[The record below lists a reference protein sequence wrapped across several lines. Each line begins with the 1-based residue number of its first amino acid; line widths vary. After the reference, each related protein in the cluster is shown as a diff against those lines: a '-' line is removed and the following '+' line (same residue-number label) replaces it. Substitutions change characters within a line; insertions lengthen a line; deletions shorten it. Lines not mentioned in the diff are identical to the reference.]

1 MAEGSRYL
9 RYGKSLSGAVFSES
23 SVLPS
28 INKYTLPFVALF
40 NPFSL
45 SLSLSRVS
53 FQNSDLN
60 CLCSTFSIFF
70 FEFIL
75 SHLELRYFANERA
88 VIGYSYQTIS
98 STAFRSNAT
107 QLTHR
112 IITMPIPDY
121 GALPLAKSFLYVR
134 GLSLV
139 AMVGIVGL
147 TANFVSEIVSTS
159 VSPPKEIVATLSIVR
174 EQWRVQGS

>member
-1 MAEGSRYL
+1 
-9 RYGKSLSGAVFSES
+9 
-23 SVLPS
+23 
-28 INKYTLPFVALF
+28 
-40 NPFSL
+40 
-45 SLSLSRVS
+45 
-53 FQNSDLN
+53 
-60 CLCSTFSIFF
+60 
-70 FEFIL
+70 
-75 SHLELRYFANERA
+75 
-88 VIGYSYQTIS
+88 
-98 STAFRSNAT
+98 
-107 QLTHR
+107 
-112 IITMPIPDY
+112 MPIPDY